1 MFLNILMVLSS
12 VFFLITDQ
20 SNPFAFQLDKDV
32 FVRFK
37 TLLVNVREQRVSPQ
51 EAEDSFKQIMHELR
65 EIYPNQKDTIED
77 SQMYFPLTKSN
88 ISAVGGKGGN
98 GFYVRRFNLF
108 DHSVSGSHPA
118 HDIFIYDR
126 NRDCVDDRKGEYVDI
141 VSVGDGIVLAS
152 EKNWTDTSSYKG
164 GNYVWVY
171 DIERGGL
178 WYYAHH
184 RKVVVDAGQ
193 IVKGGDK
200 LGEVGRSGFNA
211 LNSRSDTH
219 LHLMFLSLD
228 DEYSPHP
235 VNYYSWLKDAL
246 VVNQST
252 AARPLRKDFENVEA
266 LVTKNLKPLKTNY
279 SDLNLNKKIK
289 KK

>member
-1 MFLNILMVLSS
+1 MFLNIFMVLFS
-12 VFFLITDQ
+12 VFCLNTDQ
-20 SNPFAFQLDKDV
+20 SNPFAFHLDKDV

-37 TLLVNVREQRVSPQ
+37 TLLINVREKKVSPQ
-51 EAEDSFKQIMHELR
+51 EAEDSFKQIMFELR
-65 EIYPNQKDTIED
+65 EIYPNKKDTTHD
-77 SQMYFPLTKSN
+77 SQMFFPLTRSN
-88 ISAVGGKGGN
+88 ISAVGGKGS
-98 GFYVRRFNLF
+98 GFYTRRFNLF
-108 DHSVSGSHPA
+108 DHAVSGSHPA

-126 NRDCVDDRKGEYVDI
+126 NRDCIDDQKGDYVDI

-211 LNSRSDTH
+211 LNTRSDTH

-228 DEYSPHP
+228 EDFYPFP
-235 VNYYSWLKDAL
+235 VNYYSWLKDAI
-246 VVNQST
+246 VVNKST
-252 AARPLRKDFENVEA
+252 TAMSLPKDFNNVKA
-266 LVTKNLKPLKTNY
+266 LVGKKIKPLKTKYN
-279 SDLNLNKKIK
+279 DLNLNKKINRR
-289 KK
+289 

>member
-51 EAEDSFKQIMHELR
+51 KAEDSFKQIMHELR
-65 EIYPNQKDTIED
+65 EIYPNQKDTLQD

-126 NRDCVDDRKGEYVDI
+126 NRDCVDDSKGEYVDI

-246 VVNQST
+246 VVNEST
-252 AARPLRKDFENVEA
+252 TARPLRKDFENVEA